1 MKSEKRRQARAGVL
15 SSVFAVLTLSFYM
28 SVYRQEYGV
37 LTMSKVSTLNRW
49 LIARQYGLINPNVIK
64 DSAFQLDIRESY
76 RLHGE
81 TMVEPYCEEMIAEER
96 YIWSKYSIK
105 TINEALNAS
114 FFSHPL
120 KNLSTIVNRA
130 KKASSKRLFFFY
142 AKFGG
147 LVSLSNWIPLRIK
160 HLYIFLAVYAA
171 FILAYVIRK
180 GYIPWLSMSLYL
192 LSIGNLFVVLIG
204 APEEWNRLMMPSFPF
219 LIILFAQLCTLFRV
233 KPFSQLE
240 FG

>member
-1 MKSEKRRQARAGVL
+1 M
-15 SSVFAVLTLSFYM
+15 
-28 SVYRQEYGV
+28 
-37 LTMSKVSTLNRW
+37 
-49 LIARQYGLINPNVIK
+49 
-64 DSAFQLDIRESY
+64 
-76 RLHGE
+76 
-81 TMVEPYCEEMIAEER
+81 
-96 YIWSKYSIK
+96 
-105 TINEALNAS
+105 
-114 FFSHPL
+114 
-120 KNLSTIVNRA
+120 NRA